1 MADTLTTKLGTTRA
15 GPRTRI
21 WLQGSRLLDHGFP
34 PGSRF
39 KKRWDI
45 TAHRL
50 VLTGISQDE
59 FESGDIPRREMGTV
73 SGTLER
79 PVIDITGEIVATTF
93 EDDYVYVTFHK
104 NRIVIE
110 DAFEQKD

>member
-1 MADTLTTKLGTTRA
+1 MSDTLTTKLGTTRA

-21 WLQGSRLLDHGFP
+21 WLQGSRLAEHGFP
-34 PGSRF
+34 VGSRF

-45 TAHRL
+45 TAHKL
-50 VLTGISQDE
+50 VITPLDQGEYDYT
-59 FESGDIPRREMGTV
+59 PRDKRGTV
-73 SGTLER
+73 SGSLER
-79 PVIDITGEIVATTF
+79 PVIDITGEIVASTF
-93 EDDYVYVTFHK
+93 EDDYVFVTFHK